1 MSSTQPNPDPTGQ
14 SLTLT
19 RDCEANLVPSGTPVL
34 LPRGSVAHV
43 TQALGGAYTVMLNG
57 SLARIDGR
65 HADALGLA
73 PLPRTDPGGPCA
85 DKSPVGDGSVDEG
98 QVWEVL
104 KTCYDPEIPIN
115 MVDLGLIYEC
125 QVTPLG
131 EPGRN
136 RVRVVM
142 TLTAPGCGMGEFIA
156 ADVRTRIAAMDNVSE
171 VDVELTFDPPWDQDR
186 MSEAARLEAGLF

>member
-1 MSSTQPNPDPTGQ
+1 MPPEPDPTGQ

-19 RDCEANLVPSGTPVL
+19 RDCEAHLVPSGTPVL
-34 LPRGSVAHV
+34 LPAGSVAHV

-57 SLARIDGR
+57 SLARIEGR
-65 HADALGLA
+65 DADALGLTPTRA
-73 PLPRTDPGGPCA
+73 DPGPRA
-85 DKSPVGDGSVDEG
+85 EKPPVGDGRIEES

-115 MVDLGLIYEC
+115 MVDLGLIYSC

-131 EPGRN
+131 EPGKN
-136 RVRVVM
+136 RVCVVM

-156 ADVRTRIAAMDNVSE
+156 ADVRNKIAGLDNVSE
-171 VDVELTFDPPWDQDR
+171 VDVELTFDPPWDQSR